1 MFLFEGHSWI
11 KRSSVF
17 AQIAIEIYLATP
29 SSTEIVKTCALGN
42 CKKAPQ
48 TQPCH
53 QHEDSRNFYCLMT
66 KWNGC
71 ISSRAPHGLS
81 LSQKRLWEK
90 VSSSWGANAYCRGLY
105 SFLYINQRGLLCGS
119 HQIMFP
125 RPWRIPTRLVSKAT
139 QCCARTPV
147 LVRVLGLMVI
157 RKLNEGSK
165 NEFPIF
171 VGNPMSSSL
180 QFCHGSVDP
189 SFQMKGLAGSPY
201 LFRRQMGYTLL
212 GSRAK
217 QRPKTCD

>member
-90 VSSSWGANAYCRGLY
+90 VSSWGANAYCRGLY

-165 NEFPIF
+165 KK
-171 VGNPMSSSL
+171 SSQS
-180 QFCHGSVDP
+180 S
-189 SFQMKGLAGSPY
+189 
-201 LFRRQMGYTLL
+201 
-212 GSRAK
+212 
-217 QRPKTCD
+217 